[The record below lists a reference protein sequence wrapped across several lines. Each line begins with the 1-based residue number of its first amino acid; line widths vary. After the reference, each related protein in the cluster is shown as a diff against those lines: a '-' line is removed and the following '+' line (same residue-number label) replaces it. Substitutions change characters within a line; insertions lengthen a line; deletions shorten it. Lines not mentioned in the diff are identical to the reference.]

1 MTPQELHAELVEI
14 SLPYIS
20 HYKDDLL
27 KHDKTQLEM
36 YPERPF
42 LHFTGDTG
50 THMMTL
56 WFLRDYPKGYD
67 RVPYLFGTADKE
79 HMLRELTS
87 TVNCLERCNRT
98 DLILYF
104 DGIKLHVIDYEK
116 SKSIVAEYT
125 RKMKVSLRKH

>member
-1 MTPQELHAELVEI
+1 MDLHAELVEI
-14 SLPYIS
+14 ALPYIS
-20 HYKDDLL
+20 SFHDDLL
-27 KHDKTQLEM
+27 KHDKSQLEM

-50 THMMTL
+50 THMITL
-56 WFLRDYPKGYD
+56 LFLRDYPKGYE

-79 HMLRELTS
+79 HILKEFTS

-104 DGIKLHVIDYEK
+104 DGIKLKVITYERA
-116 SKSIVAEYT
+116 KSIVAEYT
-125 RKMKVSLRKH
+125 RKMKVSLRYH